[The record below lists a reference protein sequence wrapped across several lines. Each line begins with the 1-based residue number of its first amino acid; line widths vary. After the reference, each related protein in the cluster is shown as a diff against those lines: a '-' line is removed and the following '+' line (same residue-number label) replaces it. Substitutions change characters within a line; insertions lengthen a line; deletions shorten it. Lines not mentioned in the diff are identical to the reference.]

1 MRNRLREIRKLR
13 GLTQAELAA
22 KSGYSEG
29 MVSRVESGELDPSE
43 DFISALCKSLGVTVK
58 EILPDGDG
66 GKPGVRKVVLP
77 EATAKRA
84 EEIMARGGYS
94 SLDELVAEAVR
105 RLTGDV
111 QERILKWKDLE
122 NGGPAQKV

>member
-1 MRNRLREIRKLR
+1 MRTRLREIRKAK
-13 GLTQAELAA
+13 GLTQADLAI

-29 MVSRVESGELDPSE
+29 MVSRVEGGELAPSDE
-43 DFISALCKSLGVTVK
+43 FLAALCKALGVTPK
-58 EILPDGDG
+58 ELFPDEDG

-122 NGGPAQKV
+122 NGGSAQKG

>member
-1 MRNRLREIRKLR
+1 MRTRLREIRKLK
-13 GLTQAELAA
+13 GLTQAELAM

-29 MVSRVESGELDPSE
+29 MVSRVESGELAPSE
-43 DFISALCKSLGVTVK
+43 EFSAALCKALGVTPK
-58 EILPDGDG
+58 ELFLDDDG

-122 NGGPAQKV
+122 NGGSAQKG